1 MSRVTHVHVLKKEV
15 EMIWKSE
22 KFGVGAKADL
32 GDNVEE
38 RLKNVFDFNAPTNA
52 DPEVLTTSD
61 VLDVLGVA
69 KTKANMATLAKVLIG
84 LVGCSKH
91 CRHNGRMGRYYALPP
106 RKVDFL

>member
-1 MSRVTHVHVLKKEV
+1 
-15 EMIWKSE
+15 MIWKSE
-22 KFGVGAKADL
+22 KFGRGAKADL

-38 RLKNVFDFNAPTNA
+38 RLQNLFDFNAPMNA

-69 KTKANMATLAKVLIG
+69 KTKANIATLAKVLIG
-84 LVGCSKH
+84 LVGYSKH
-91 CRHNGRMGRYYALPP
+91 CRHSGRMGRYYALPP